1 MNKLILGKDFI
12 KMIAPILGINDFGG
26 IRKIEIS
33 APFNDVTTVNVEMLP
48 NDSDADLFIE
58 KTDHAGTYIVSV
70 TKIAT
75 ENKDY
80 TS

>member
-1 MNKLILGKDFI
+1 MNKRLGKDFI
-12 KMIAPILGINDFGG
+12 KMIAPVLGIESIDG

-33 APFNDVTTVNVEMLP
+33 APFNDVTIVNVEMLP
-48 NDSDADLFIE
+48 VDSNFYLSAE

-80 TS
+80 TP